1 MRRKLGEAR
10 GSGPVRGG
18 RNEISGGTFHGPV
31 IQAQSVGSVIAQVR
45 PVGRDYL
52 FAALAG
58 AVLVALGVFLG
69 AGGSSLV
76 SGARARWLAAAGCVG
91 LAVLLGAGLV
101 SRHRREARRL
111 LVQVPERGLH
121 DAAEALAQTLAVR
134 YEQEEARGRT
144 DDPMPLTVRWAPAA
158 PGLGDH
164 HESLAD
170 DGEAPVLEGEFRHI
184 VDQYTRLPRGR
195 LLVLGAPGAGKS
207 VLVLR
212 LARDLLRRRRVTEPV
227 PVVLPLGS
235 WNPRVQ
241 PSLWWWAAGA
251 LAEDHPDVLTSP
263 VAPRRAV
270 AHQLITS
277 GLVLPVLDGF
287 DELPAR
293 VRVTALRQLRD
304 SLRGT
309 GPLILTSRSAAF
321 TMAVEEG
328 DVRLAGMAAVELRPL
343 DAADVRAYL
352 PRSARPRTVKAPR
365 EASTGTK
372 WDPVLAP
379 LADERDDA
387 HEVRLL
393 RAVLRT
399 PLMVSL
405 ARAAY
410 SDTSAD
416 PAELLTPGRF
426 RTAHDLER
434 HLFSAF
440 VDAAYARDSTAPP
453 GAGPTWTGAEAHRWL
468 GELALR
474 QTETEQPDI
483 AWWHV
488 DRMVPVRARMLL
500 TLPLPALLA
509 IIVSLTGL
517 PWAESASTMPLPMW
531 LVALIGGMGAVV
543 ADWYQTADDEL
554 PLPQRLRRPTPRD
567 VRSAL
572 RKPRWRMS
580 LGLGAALLGVLWVA
594 AVTTGGDTTRTA
606 AVTCTGGSLALGLIA
621 LRNAVR
627 APADPETHGPE
638 ALLRAD
644 RRAALWF
651 AVVSLPGSPA
661 PLRLHKGLLACVSI
675 AVPLWGL
682 RQGQDLV
689 DAARWTTAAVA
700 LAIGVGVWS
709 CAVSAWGRYCAA
721 RFWLGLG
728 GHLPWR
734 LTHFL
739 RDAHRRGVLRQSGGS
754 YRFRHLEL
762 QHALAA
768 DAATRRTQQTGGE
781 EFPLD
786 EESERSPARRVELED
801 RALAMTG
808 GLVAS
813 LAALALITGA
823 LGGPP
828 AAGPIRS
835 LDRACALLTPH
846 DLRPVLADPAR
857 VTGYNK
863 DIGVW
868 RAPKLIDVGYPKPH
882 STSSCV
888 YAEQT
893 PFRPDA
899 VVTVG
904 VGFTAAEPGR
914 SSSES
919 AEQWVRSFRMRDA
932 VRRDGVGD
940 SAMASDAS
948 LPVTDPTA
956 PRLSGTASIPMGVM
970 RARADNAVVVVD
982 VSMEFATAAQVRG
995 MAEAI
1000 ARTVLRN
1007 AELISRARP
1016 GERMLR
1022 DLPRPQLP
1030 KRSRFGLHRDEPAKR
1045 LHGARW
1051 RGDERSEILGIQLH
1065 SEFWMALRLPRSV
1078 RCADT
1083 PYGEEKA
1090 HEDGLSCTLK
1100 TPDGPLRMELVVY
1113 ECPSACTEGDRDT
1126 FYSRRPGPSPDTLP
1140 RHDAYT
1146 RYRLVD
1152 TDEGRTAYLVR
1163 SLRTWWR
1170 LPGQKDRTPRDY
1182 FLWLRVTAPAGH
1194 GDTAEKIMNDVFQQQ
1209 PAGGG

>member
-1 MRRKLGEAR
+1 MRRRPGEAR
-10 GSGPVRGG
+10 GSGPARGG

-52 FAALAG
+52 FAAFAG

-76 SGARARWLAAAGCVG
+76 SGVRARWLAAAGCVS

-101 SRHRREARRL
+101 SRHRREVRRL
-111 LVQVPERGLH
+111 LIQVPHSSLH
-121 DAAEALAQTLAVR
+121 DTAEALARTLAVR
-134 YEQEEARGRT
+134 YAQEEARSRT

-170 DGEAPVLEGEFRHI
+170 DGEVPILEGEFSHI
-184 VDQYTRLPRGR
+184 VDQYARLPRGR

-263 VAPRRAV
+263 VAPSRAV

-321 TMAVEEG
+321 TTAVEEG

-343 DAADVRAYL
+343 DVADVRAYL
-352 PRSARPRTVKAPR
+352 PRSARPRTAKGPR

-410 SDTSAD
+410 SDTTAD

-426 RTAHDLER
+426 HTAHDLER

-440 VDAAYARDSTAPP
+440 VDAAYAPDSTAAP

-488 DRMVPVRARMLL
+488 DRMVPLRARMLL

-509 IIVSLTGL
+509 VAVSLTGL
-517 PWAESASTMPLPMW
+517 PWAESASAMPLPMW
-531 LVALIGGMGAVV
+531 LVVLIGGTGAVV
-543 ADWYQTADDEL
+543 ADWYQTADDEF
-554 PLPQRLRRPTPRD
+554 PQPQRLRRPTPRD

-572 RKPRWRMS
+572 RNTRWRIS
-580 LGLGAALLGVLWVA
+580 LGLGAVLLGVLWVLA
-594 AVTTGGDTTRTA
+594 ATTGGNTIRTA
-606 AVTCTGGSLALGLIA
+606 AVTCTGGLLLLGLIT

-661 PLRLHKGLLACVSI
+661 PLRMHKGLLACVSI

-689 DAARWTTAAVA
+689 DTARWATAAVA
-700 LAIGVGVWS
+700 LAIGIGVWS

-734 LTHFL
+734 LTRFL

-754 YRFRHLEL
+754 YRFRHLGL

-768 DAATRRTQQTGGE
+768 DAATRRAQQSGSE
-781 EFPLD
+781 EFSLD
-786 EESERSPARRVELED
+786 EESERLLTRRVELED
-801 RALAMTG
+801 KALAMAG

-813 LAALALITGA
+813 LAAFALITGA

-835 LDRACALLTPH
+835 LDRACTLLTPH
-846 DLRPVLADPAR
+846 DLRPVVADPAR
-857 VTGYNK
+857 VTGYDK
-863 DIGVW
+863 DRGVW
-868 RAPKLIDVGYPKPH
+868 RAPKLIDSGYPKLH
-882 STSSCV
+882 SASSCV
-888 YAEQT
+888 YAEQA

-899 VVTVG
+899 MVTVG

-914 SSSES
+914 NSSAS
-919 AEQWVRSFRMRDA
+919 AERWVRSFPMLEPA
-932 VRRDGVGD
+932 RRDGVGD
-940 SAMASDAS
+940 SAVASNAF
-948 LPVTDPTA
+948 LPATDPA
-956 PRLSGTASIPMGVM
+956 ARQLSGTASIPIGVI
-970 RARADNAVVVVD
+970 RARVDNAVVIVD
-982 VSMEFATAAQVRG
+982 VSMEFATTARTRE

-1007 AELISRARP
+1007 AGLTGPARP
-1016 GERMLR
+1016 GERLPR
-1022 DLPRPQLP
+1022 DLPRPELP
-1030 KRSRFGLHRDEPAKR
+1030 KRSRFGLYHDEPAKR

-1065 SEFWMALRLPRSV
+1065 STFWMAVRLPRPV
-1078 RCADT
+1078 RCAHT
-1083 PYGEEKA
+1083 PHGEE
-1090 HEDGLSCTLK
+1090 HEDGLSCTFR

-1113 ECPSACTEGDRDT
+1113 ACPSACTGGDRDT
-1126 FYSRRPGPSPDTLP
+1126 FYSRRPGPSPGTLP

-1152 TDEGRTAYLVR
+1152 TDEGRTGYLVR

-1182 FLWLRVTAPAGH
+1182 FLWLRVTAPGGH
-1194 GDTAEKIMNDVFQQQ
+1194 GGTAEKIMNDVFQQQ
-1209 PAGGG
+1209 PASGG